1 MDILELLDKN
11 GDQLG
16 IIRFQME
23 FGIVKGHISPELK
36 KAIEE
41 NLDKLSEIQKAN
53 LSHRTSE
60 ANKCY
65 HINYFQKSRW
75 CIRR

>member
-41 NLDKLSEIQKAN
+41 NLDKLSEIQKAI
-53 LSHRTSE
+53 SHIEQARQ
-60 ANKCY
+60 
-65 HINYFQKSRW
+65 INVT
-75 CIRR
+75 I